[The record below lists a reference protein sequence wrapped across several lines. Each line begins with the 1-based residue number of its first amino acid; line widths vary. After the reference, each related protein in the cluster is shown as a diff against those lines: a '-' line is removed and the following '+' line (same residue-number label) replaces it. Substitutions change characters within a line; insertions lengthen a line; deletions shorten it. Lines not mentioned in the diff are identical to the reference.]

1 MAFSYS
7 AIWEDTL
14 ALLRAHGGLLAAI
27 AGVFLFLPAL
37 LIAQFLPLPETTD
50 PALFFQ
56 DLVDYYRR
64 GLLWFALSGIVGMV
78 GGAAM
83 LRLVLVRGTS
93 VGGAI
98 AFGAALLPF
107 YFLLS
112 LISGLMFAVAF
123 LLLIVP
129 ALYLIGRLCPAGPI
143 LVAESSRN
151 PIDVIARSFEITK
164 GRGWALFGLI
174 FLVVIV
180 GIIVTGVATML
191 TGSVFILLAGQEI
204 GRLLSAIVDSAL
216 SAIFSTVLLVL
227 YAAIYRA
234 LGQPPSA
241 AAVFE

>member
-7 AIWEDTL
+7 AVWDDTL

-37 LIAQFLPLPETTD
+37 LLAQFLPPPETTD
-50 PALFFQ
+50 PALILR
-56 DLVDYYRR
+56 DLMDYYQR
-64 GLLWFALSGIVGMV
+64 GLLWFALSGLVGMV

-83 LRLVLVRGTS
+83 LRLVLARGTS

-98 AFGAALLPF
+98 AFGTALLPF

-112 LISGLMFAVAF
+112 LISGLMFLIGF

-143 LVAESSRN
+143 LVAEESRN
-151 PIDVIARSFEITK
+151 PMTVIARSFEITE

-180 GIIVTGVATML
+180 GIIVTGVVTML
-191 TGSVFILLAGQEI
+191 TGSVFILMAGQEI

-216 SAIFSTVLLVL
+216 AAAFTTVLLVL

-241 AAVFE
+241 ASVFE

>member
-7 AIWEDTL
+7 AIWDDTL
-14 ALLRAHGGLLAAI
+14 ALLRANGGLLAAI

-37 LIAQFLPLPETTD
+37 LLAQFLPPPETTD
-50 PALFFQ
+50 PALILQ
-56 DLVDYYRR
+56 DLMDYYRR
-64 GLLWFALSGIVGMV
+64 GLLWFALSGLVGIVGA
-78 GGAAM
+78 AAM
-83 LRLVLVRGTS
+83 LRLVLVQGTS

-112 LISGLMFAVAF
+112 LVSGLMFIVA
-123 LLLIVP
+123 LVLLIVP
-129 ALYLIGRLCPAGPI
+129 ALYLAGRLCIAGPI
-143 LVAESSRN
+143 LVVEGIRN
-151 PIDVIARSFEITK
+151 PITVIARSFEITR

-191 TGSVFILLAGQEI
+191 TGTVFILIVGQEI

-216 SAIFSTVLLVL
+216 GAIFTTVLLVL

-234 LGQPPSA
+234 LAQPPSA
-241 AAVFE
+241 ASVFE